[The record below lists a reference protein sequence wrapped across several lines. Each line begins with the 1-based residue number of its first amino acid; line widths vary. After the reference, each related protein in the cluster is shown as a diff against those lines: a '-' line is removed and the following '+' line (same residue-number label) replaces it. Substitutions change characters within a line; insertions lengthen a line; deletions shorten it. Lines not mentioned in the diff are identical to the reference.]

1 MMPLQRFY
9 NFPLLVIPVE
19 TGIHF
24 LFNGSLL
31 SQGRSLDSCLRGNDD
46 FLEGRR
52 I

>member
-1 MMPLQRFY
+1 MALQKVY
-9 NFPLLVIPVE
+9 NFPVLVIPVE

-31 SQGRSLDSCLRGNDD
+31 SQGRSLDSRLRGNDD
-46 FLEGRR
+46 FLQGRR